1 MFASKYFRGLLLPAL
16 LFGVWWWGSSQ
27 EWWNSFLLPSPSRV
41 GAAAADLF
49 RRGILMTHVKVSLFR
64 VLAGCGLAFGAAF
77 PLGVFCG
84 RSSLLRSLVLPLL
97 EALRHIPPLA
107 ILPLLILWFGIGET
121 SKLMVILMASF
132 FPIFLNT
139 LSGIAHC
146 DTKLLEVG
154 TTLNLSFRDTFRHIL
169 LPGALPSVL
178 VGLRLGMGYG
188 WRALIGAELIAA
200 VSGIGYMIHDAEQ
213 LSRTDVVIV
222 GVVLMGIL
230 GSLLDALFFTL
241 TCSLLPWKGAKMHDD
256 PLV

>member
-1 MFASKYFRGLLLPAL
+1 MFIKKCLPGLLLPAL

-27 EWWNSFLLPSPSRV
+27 EWWSSFILPSPSRV
-41 GAAAADLF
+41 GAAAVELF
-49 RRGILMTHVKVSLFR
+49 HRGTLISHVQTSLFR
-64 VLAGCGLAFGAAF
+64 VLAGCGLAFGVAF

-84 RSSLLRSLVLPLL
+84 RCSVLHSLVFPFL

-121 SKLMVILMASF
+121 SKLMVIILASF

-139 LSGIAHC
+139 LSGVAQVDPH
-146 DTKLLEVG
+146 LLEVG
-154 TTLNLSFRDTFRHIL
+154 TTLDLSFRATFRHIL

-178 VGLRLGMGYG
+178 VGLRLGLGYA

-200 VSGIGYMIHDAEQ
+200 TSGIGYMIHDAEQ

-222 GVVLMGIL
+222 GVLLMGVL
-230 GSLLDALFFTL
+230 GSLMEGIFFALTPHLF
-241 TCSLLPWKGAKMHDD
+241 PWKGTNHD
-256 PLV
+256 PLA